1 MHFLLTNDDGIE
13 APGLAALAE
22 AVRLFS
28 PDATFTIVAP
38 AEEQSQCGHWITTYE
53 PLALQ
58 KRAEHIYSV
67 SGSPADCVRVALF
80 HLGLKPDFVLSGIN
94 AGGNMGQDLP
104 ISGTMAAARE
114 AAYHGFPALAFS
126 HYLVKDRKLDWDRA
140 SKWTAEI
147 IESLLKHPQRKGQY
161 WSINLPHLPED
172 EQDLPPIVDTKPAS
186 SPLPVSYSCEKSEG
200 ETQWLLY
207 GGRYSDRAR
216 DLESDVEA
224 CFGGSVSVCTLQI

>member
-1 MHFLLTNDDGIE
+1 MHFLLTNDDGVE

-28 PDATFTIVAP
+28 PDATFTIIAP
-38 AEEQSQCGHWITTYE
+38 VEEQSQCGHWITTYE

-80 HLGLKPDFVLSGIN
+80 YLGLKPDFVLSGIN
-94 AGGNMGQDLP
+94 PGGNMGQDLP

-114 AAYHGFPALAFS
+114 AVYHGIPALAFS
-126 HYLVKDRKLDWDRA
+126 HYLVRDRKLDWDRA
-140 SKWTAEI
+140 SRWTAKI
-147 IESLLKHPQRKGQY
+147 IEKLISAPQHKGQFL
-161 WSINLPHLPED
+161 SVNLPHLPEN
-172 EQDLPPIVDTKPAS
+172 EHELPPLIDTKPAP
-186 SPLPVSYSCEKSEG
+186 SPLPVSYTCEKSEG
-200 ETQWLLY
+200 ETQWLTY

-216 DLESDVEA
+216 DQGSDVDA
-224 CFGGSVSVCTLQI
+224 CFGGNVSVCRLQI